1 MENYLNLEQS
11 KAIRSLRYKYFTF
24 KVKSQPEYY
33 WVNMSAYKREYEL
46 MEAELAEDNTS
57 GSFPW
62 AEFDDTY
69 PAFRIDQLPD
79 PNPDWAP
86 EDIELLNAIKEKRL
100 TNINFSNSRHIV
112 SFQTLSQTEA

>member
-1 MENYLNLEQS
+1 MENYLNLVES
-11 KAIRSLRYKYFTF
+11 KAIDKLRYKYFTF

-33 WVNMSAYKREYEL
+33 WVNMSAFKQPYEL
-46 MEAELAEDNTS
+46 MGFEDAEYVSDGCT
-57 GSFPW
+57 W
-62 AEFDDTY
+62 AEMDDTY

-79 PNPDWAP
+79 PNPAWSP

-100 TNINFSNSRHIV
+100 TNINFDSFGHIV

>member
-46 MEAELAEDNTS
+46 MEAELAEYVSDGCTWS
-57 GSFPW
+57 ARG
-62 AEFDDTY
+62 
-69 PAFRIDQLPD
+69 
-79 PNPDWAP
+79 
-86 EDIELLNAIKEKRL
+86 
-100 TNINFSNSRHIV
+100 IV
-112 SFQTLSQTEA
+112 DSIPTEATPSICILDATVSKL

>member
-11 KAIRSLRYKYFTF
+11 KAIRSLRYKYFSF
-24 KVKSQPEYY
+24 KPKSQPDYY
-33 WVNMSAYKREYEL
+33 WVNMSAWKKEYEL
-46 MEAELAEDNTS
+46 IEADDAEDNTS
-57 GSFPW
+57 GSTW

-79 PNPDWAP
+79 PNPAWSP

-100 TNINFSNSRHIV
+100 TNINFNCFGYVV
-112 SFQTLSQTEA
+112 SFQTLNKTEA

>member
-46 MEAELAEDNTS
+46 MEAELAEYVSDGCT
-57 GSFPW
+57 W

-79 PNPDWAP
+79 TNPAWSP